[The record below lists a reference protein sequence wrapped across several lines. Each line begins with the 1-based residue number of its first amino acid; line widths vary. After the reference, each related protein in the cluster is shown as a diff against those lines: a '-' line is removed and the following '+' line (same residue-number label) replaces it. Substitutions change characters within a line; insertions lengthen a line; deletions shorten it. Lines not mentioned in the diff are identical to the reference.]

1 MTFRKVS
8 VPTVPTLVASYN
20 PKRVCIT
27 VFNNGTAKIY
37 IHHAAVNITEKGFP
51 LGPSASV
58 SFLKAD
64 GDDPR
69 EAIWGQSE
77 TGIQDIRVQ
86 ESWEVKGE

>member
-8 VPTVPTLVASYN
+8 VPTVPKLIASYN

-27 VFNNGTAKIY
+27 IFNNGTAKVY
-37 IHHAAVNITEKGFP
+37 IHHAAVDITAKGFP
-51 LGPSASV
+51 VDAGASV

-69 EAIWGQSE
+69 EAIWGQAE
-77 TGIQDIRVQ
+77 TGVQDIRVQ
-86 ESWEVKGE
+86 ESWEIKE